1 MKWRVAALLSLLLL
15 AACKD
20 DKDKKKDDP
29 GATQPEDEDT
39 TFAEDGSD
47 ANAADTDAQLVAS
60 TLVSS
65 SPGTIG
71 LASLDASD
79 IATKDVGDGVKTV
92 YLPRSCVDGKKTK
105 DDEATYTFTNCFGPN
120 GLGGVTGSVVVHF
133 SSTPTTL
140 HLDLTYT
147 GMKVNNAEIDG
158 AASADIVADGAKRT
172 MTWSATLDG
181 TTAHDKKFSYRST
194 NTIAWTLGD
203 KCFSLDGSTE
213 GQVRQRDI
221 KTEIQSYK
229 RCGRG
234 CPEAGGKIVVTNVA
248 KNKVVTLDFDGTNKA
263 TYTNANG
270 KQIALQLLCKE

>member
-1 MKWRVAALLSLLLL
+1 MQWRVAALVSLLLL
-15 AACKD
+15 AACKGD
-20 DKDKKKDDP
+20 DKDKKKDT
-29 GATQPEDEDT
+29 GTSATQPEDEDT

-71 LASLDASD
+71 L
-79 IATKDVGDGVKTV
+79 VGEGVKTV
-92 YLPRSCVDGKKTK
+92 YLPRACVDTK
-105 DDEATYTFTNCFGPN
+105 MNGDEATYTFTSCFGPN
-120 GLGGVTGSVVVHF
+120 GLSGVTGTVVVHF
-133 SSTPTTL
+133 TSTPTTL

-147 GMKVNNAEIDG
+147 GLKVNDAELDG
-158 AASADIVADGAKRT
+158 SATADIVAAGAKRS

-181 TTAHDKKFSYRST
+181 TTARGKAFSYRSAH
-194 NTIAWTLGD
+194 TITWSLGD
-203 KCFSLDGSTE
+203 ACFTLDGTTD

-234 CPEAGGKIVVTNVA
+234 CPEAGGKIIVTNVA
-248 KNKVVTLDFDGTNKA
+248 KNKVVTIDFNGTKQA
-263 TYTNANG
+263 TFTNPNG
-270 KQIALQLLCKE
+270 KQLALPLLCKE